1 MKKIFLIFIAS
12 AVAFTSCKK
21 QLDVKNPNE
30 PTPDASTNEQGI
42 ISLAQG
48 GIYVNGFKDLKYG
61 DGVFGL
67 YWSGAMGFHEMLGD
81 VIGAEAANSFENQ
94 IGCPNKV
101 TLDNG
106 SAIPNP
112 NNPNVW
118 YAFHRTVN
126 KNDQQGSNFIF
137 YEWAYSYNTIAAANK
152 VLGIL
157 SKVSFSGNAATKLAT
172 MKAWCHFW
180 KAYAYGRIGSI
191 FYAGIINNDAD
202 GGTNGNYVTKEAMI
216 TESNAQYDL
225 AIADLNAAT
234 SVSDYNAII
243 GKLIPSFCQVGKG
256 LPPTTA
262 MWIRNINT
270 LKARNLLVNKPAA
283 SMTSGDW
290 SALLTLTN
298 AGLLSSDYIFTGRTT
313 STGDFLPASGATV
326 SSRVQSSAPGGGGFK
341 LSERWVQDF
350 KAGDKRYT
358 NNVKTGSTWI
368 GNSDRGNAFNTR
380 FTLYNGGN
388 GVAGTY
394 VYANTAPGAFE
405 LPLTGTYEENALM
418 KAEAMINSSQ
428 IDAGLAQIDAVR
440 NYMGA
445 GLTAVSG
452 TGLTLVQAK
461 EELRKER
468 RIALAFRGLSFYD
481 ARRLIFPG
489 RTAPISEPFSSGGG
503 RTGCMLIPTSGTL
516 NTNVTIDY
524 GYLDYW
530 DVPDNELAYNPAA
543 SGSAATKNPKQ

>member
-12 AVAFTSCKK
+12 SVVLASCKK
-21 QLDVKNPNE
+21 ELDVKNPNE
-30 PTPDASTNEQGI
+30 PTPEASTNEQGI

-94 IGCPNKV
+94 IGCPDKI

-106 SAIPNP
+106 SIVLNP
-112 NNPNVW
+112 NNPNKW
-118 YAFHRTVN
+118 YQFHRIVN

-152 VLGIL
+152 VLAIL
-157 SKVSFSGNAATKLAT
+157 PEVEFSGNSATKLAA

-191 FYAGIINNDAD
+191 FYAGIINDDAE

-216 TESNAQYDL
+216 AESNKQYDL
-225 AIADLNAAT
+225 TIADLNAAT
-234 SVSDYNAII
+234 STADYNAII

-262 MWIRNINT
+262 MWVRNINT
-270 LKARNLLVNKPAA
+270 LKARNLLVNKTVA
-283 SMTSGDW
+283 SMAAGDW
-290 SALLTLTN
+290 SSLLTLTN
-298 AGLLSSDYIFTGRTT
+298 AGLLAGDYIFTGRTNT
-313 STGDFLPASGATV
+313 TGDFIPASSGTV
-326 SSRVQSSAPGGGGFK
+326 ASRVQSSAPGGGGFK
-341 LSERWVQDF
+341 LSERWVQEF

-358 NNVKTGSTWI
+358 NNIKSGATWI

-380 FTLYNGGN
+380 YTLYNGGN
-388 GVAGTY
+388 GVAGAY
-394 VYANTAPGAFE
+394 IYANTDIGEFE

-418 KAEAMINSSQ
+418 KAEALINSSQ
-428 IDAGLAQIDAVR
+428 IDQGLAQVDAVR
-440 NYMGA
+440 TSMGA
-445 GLTAVSG
+445 GLAAVSG
-452 TGLTLVQAK
+452 TGLTLAQAK
-461 EELRKER
+461 EELRRER
-468 RIALAFRGLSFYD
+468 RVALAFRGLSFYD
-481 ARRLIFPG
+481 ARRLK
-489 RTAPISEPFSSGGG
+489 ISEPISGGGG
-503 RTGCMLIPTSGTL
+503 RTGCVVISTTAAV
-516 NTNVTIDY
+516 NTNATIEY

-530 DVPDNELAYNPAA
+530 DVPDNELAYNPAVA
-543 SGSAATKNPKQ
+543 GSAPTKNPKQ

>member
-1 MKKIFLIFIAS
+1 MKKIFLILIAS
-12 AVAFTSCKK
+12 SVVFVSCKK

-30 PTPDASTNEQGI
+30 PTPEASTNEQGVV
-42 ISLAQG
+42 SLAQG
-48 GIYVNGFKDLKYG
+48 GVYVNGFKDLKYG

-94 IGCPNKV
+94 IGCPDKI

-106 SAIPNP
+106 SVVLNP
-112 NNPNVW
+112 NNPNKW

-126 KNDQQGSNFIF
+126 QNDQQGSNFIF
-137 YEWAYSYNTIAAANK
+137 YEWAYSYNTIAACNK
-152 VLGIL
+152 IL
-157 SKVSFSGNAATKLAT
+157 ALLPEVTFSGNAATKAAT

-180 KAYAYGRIGSI
+180 KGYAYARLGSI
-191 FYAGIINNDAD
+191 FYAGIINNDAS

-216 TESNAQYDL
+216 AESNAQYDL
-225 AIADLNAAT
+225 AIADLGAASST
-234 SVSDYNAII
+234 ADYNAII

-270 LKARNLLVNKPAA
+270 LKARNILVNKTVA
-283 SMTSGDW
+283 SMAAGDW
-290 SALLTLTN
+290 SSILTLTN
-298 AGLLSSDYIFTGRTT
+298 AGLLAGDYIFTGRTT

-341 LSERWVQDF
+341 LSERWVQEF
-350 KAGDKRYT
+350 KAGDQRYT

-388 GVAGTY
+388 GVVGTY
-394 VYANTAPGAFE
+394 VYANTAPGGLE

-418 KAEAMINSSQ
+418 KAEALINSAQ
-428 IDAGLAQIDAVR
+428 IDQGLAQVDAVR
-440 NYMGA
+440 TYMGA
-445 GLTAVSG
+445 GLAAVSG
-452 TGLTLVQAK
+452 TGLTLAQAK
-461 EELRKER
+461 EELRRER

-481 ARRLIFPG
+481 ARRLK
-489 RTAPISEPFSSGGG
+489 ISEPASGGGG
-503 RTGCMLIPTSGTL
+503 RTGCIVIPTSGVV
-516 NTNVTIDY
+516 NTNATIEY

-543 SGSAATKNPKQ
+543 AGSAPTKNPKQ

>member
-1 MKKIFLIFIAS
+1 MKKIFLIFIATS
-12 AVAFTSCKK
+12 VAFASCKK
-21 QLDVKNPNE
+21 ELDVKNPNE

-42 ISLAQG
+42 VSLAQG

-94 IGCPNKV
+94 IGCPDKV

-106 SAIPNP
+106 SVILNP
-112 NNPNVW
+112 NNPNKW

-137 YEWAYSYNTIAAANK
+137 YEWAYSYNTIAACNK
-152 VLGIL
+152 IL
-157 SKVSFSGNAATKLAT
+157 AILPEVTFSGNSATKAAT

-180 KAYAYGRIGSI
+180 KGYAYGRIGSI
-191 FYAGIINNDAD
+191 FYAGIINDDAS

-216 TESNAQYDL
+216 GESNKQYDL
-225 AIADLNAAT
+225 AIADLGAAT
-234 SVSDYNAII
+234 STADYNAII
-243 GKLIPSFCQVGKG
+243 GKLIPSFCKVGRG

-270 LKARNLLVNKPAA
+270 LKARNLLVNKTVA
-283 SMTSGDW
+283 SMAAGDW
-290 SALLTLTN
+290 SSILTLTN
-298 AGLLSSDYIFTGRTT
+298 AGLLAGDFIFTGRTNAT
-313 STGDFLPASGATV
+313 EDFLPSDGTV

-341 LSERWVQDF
+341 LSERWVQEF

-380 FTLYNGGN
+380 YTLWNGGN

-405 LPLTGTYEENALM
+405 LFLTGTYEENALM
-418 KAEAMINSSQ
+418 KAEALINSSQ
-428 IDAGLAQIDAVR
+428 IDQGLAQVDAVR
-440 NYMGA
+440 TYMGA
-445 GLTAVSG
+445 GLAAVSG
-452 TGLTLVQAK
+452 TGLTLAQAK
-461 EELRKER
+461 EELRRER

-481 ARRLIFPG
+481 ARRLK
-489 RTAPISEPFSSGGG
+489 ISEPVSAGGG
-503 RTGCMLIPTSGTL
+503 RTGCIVIPTSGVV
-516 NTNVTIDY
+516 NTNATIEY

-543 SGSAATKNPKQ
+543 AGSAPTKNPKQ